1 MSFGVAFNLTHMEN
15 LYKKIIYSDIRGK
28 YKLNLKQISTRDEDT
43 LASQIP
49 KMTVFMSSSDV

>member
-1 MSFGVAFNLTHMEN
+1 MEN